1 MAQLLKNKSAVY
13 WLLACTALLCAG
25 ILYSRALLSISSILI
40 VIPLLW
46 QLREY
51 KFWLLASMLVIVPVL
66 GSLIWTSNPEL
77 LWRSV
82 EVKLPLLTIG
92 LAFAAISMNKQQLLQ
107 LIWVIHFFL
116 LSAIVYTLIQYA
128 ADSEAINASYQFAKV
143 MPVPMD
149 SDHIRLS
156 WWMVLSILALL
167 YAINNTT
174 KQQLYWAYGIV
185 IIEVLFLHFLAAKT
199 GLLALYMAAFVWIL
213 QQFVTKANRKSA
225 LQLCVLLLLFSAV
238 SYAVLPTLQMR
249 VQYVLYDLNHYA
261 AGVFQQGS
269 SDGARVLSWRAGWA
283 IGSANPFLGVGFGDI
298 RAAVDVWH
306 QQYYPHTLAAERFL
320 PTNQWLIYFAGAGVL
335 GVLSFTAALFL
346 LLRQLS
352 TRFLPAIFVL
362 VLPLITDDS
371 LEGQFGVV
379 IFALS
384 ISIFMQ
390 LSAAD
395 RKA

>member
-1 MAQLLKNKSAVY
+1 MAQLLKNKSAFY
-13 WLLACTALLCAG
+13 WLLSCTVLLCAG

-40 VIPLLW
+40 ALPLLW
-46 QLREY
+46 QLKDY
-51 KFWLLASMLVIVPVL
+51 KIWLLAAMLMIVPVL
-66 GSLIWTSNPEL
+66 GSLIWTSNAEL
-77 LWRSV
+77 LWRSI

-92 LAFAAISMNKQQLLQ
+92 LAFAAISLNKQELVQ

-128 ADSEAINASYQFAKV
+128 ADPAAINASYQFAKV
-143 MPVPMD
+143 MQVPMD

-167 YAINNTT
+167 YAVNNTP

-185 IIEVLFLHFLAAKT
+185 FIEVIFLHFLAAKT
-199 GLLALYMAAFVWIL
+199 GLLALYVAAFFWIL
-213 QQFVTKANRKSA
+213 QQFVTKANRKSG
-225 LQLCVLLLLFSAV
+225 LQLSILLLLLFAV
-238 SYAVLPTLQMR
+238 LYAVLPTLQMR
-249 VQYVLYDLNHYA
+249 IQYVLYDLSNYA

-283 IGSANPFLGVGFGDI
+283 IGIANPLLGVGFGDI
-298 RAAVDVWH
+298 RAAVDAWH
-306 QQYYPHTLAAERFL
+306 QQYYPFTLPAERFL
-320 PTNQWLIYFAGAGVL
+320 PTNQWLIYFAGAGLV
-335 GVLSFTAALFL
+335 GVFSFTAAIFL
-346 LLRQLS
+346 LLRQLAI
-352 TRFLPAIFVL
+352 RYLPALFVL

-379 IFALS
+379 IFSLS

>member
-1 MAQLLKNKSAVY
+1 MAQLLKNKSAFY
-13 WLLACTALLCAG
+13 WLLSCTVLLCSG

-40 VIPLLW
+40 ILPLLW
-46 QLREY
+46 QLKEY
-51 KFWLLASMLVIVPVL
+51 KIWLLASMLVIVPVL
-66 GSLIWTSNPEL
+66 GSLIWTSNAEL

-92 LAFAAISMNKQQLLQ
+92 LAFAAISLNKQELVQ

-128 ADSEAINASYQFAKV
+128 ADPAAINASYQFAKV

-156 WWMVLSILALL
+156 WWMVLSMLALL
-167 YAINNTT
+167 YAVNNTP
-174 KQQLYWAYGIV
+174 KQQLYLAYGIV
-185 IIEVLFLHFLAAKT
+185 FIEVIFLHFLAAKT
-199 GLLALYMAAFVWIL
+199 GLLALYVAAFVWIQ
-213 QQFVTKANRKSA
+213 QQFVTKENRKRG
-225 LQLCVLLLLFSAV
+225 LQLSILLLLLFV
-238 SYAVLPTLQMR
+238 VLYAVLPTLQMR
-249 VQYVLYDLNHYA
+249 IQYVLYDLSNYA

-283 IGSANPFLGVGFGDI
+283 IGSANPLLGVGFGDI
-298 RAAVDVWH
+298 RAAVDAWH
-306 QQYYPHTLAAERFL
+306 QQYYPFTLPAERFL
-320 PTNQWLIYFAGAGVL
+320 PTNQWLIYFAGAGLL
-335 GVLSFTAALFL
+335 GVLIFTAGIFL
-346 LLRQLS
+346 LLRQLAI
-352 TRFLPAIFVL
+352 RYLPVLVVL

-379 IFALS
+379 IFSLS

>member
-13 WLLACTALLCAG
+13 WLLSCTALLCTG
-25 ILYSRALLSISSILI
+25 VLYSRALLSISSILI
-40 VIPLLW
+40 VLPLLL
-46 QLREY
+46 QSKDY
-51 KFWLLASMLVIVPVL
+51 KTWLVVAILLMAPVL
-66 GSLIWTSNPEL
+66 LSLIWTNNTDL

-92 LAFAAISMNKQQLLQ
+92 LAFAAVTMNKQQLLQ
-107 LIWVIHFFL
+107 LIWVMHVFL
-116 LSAIVYTLIQYA
+116 LSAIVYTFMQYA
-128 ADSEAINASYQFAKV
+128 ADPAAINASYQFAKV

-167 YAINNTT
+167 YAVNNATN
-174 KQQLYWAYGIV
+174 QQRYWAYGV
-185 IIEVLFLHFLAAKT
+185 VFVEVVFLHFLAAKT
-199 GLLALYMAAFVWIL
+199 GLLALYLAAGVWIVQAL
-213 QQFVTKANRKSA
+213 LDKQDRVKAFQLLVVLSIIA
-225 LQLCVLLLLFSAV
+225 LTA
-238 SYAVLPTLQMR
+238 YAFLPTLQMR
-249 VQYVLYDLNHYA
+249 VQYVLYDLSNYSK
-261 AGVFQQGS
+261 GIFQQGS

-283 IGSANPFLGVGFGDI
+283 IGNANPLLGVGFGDI
-298 RAAVDVWH
+298 RAAVDAWH

-320 PTNQWLIYFAGAGVL
+320 PTNQWLIYYAGTGIL
-335 GVLSFTAALFL
+335 GVLSFTAATFL
-346 LLRQLS
+346 LLRRLLF
-352 TRFLPAIFVL
+352 RYLPALLVL

-379 IFALS
+379 IFSLS